1 MLLDLADWMARHFTT
16 LHLFQY
22 ITFRTIMAALTALSL
37 SLLCGPWL
45 INRLAAL
52 KAGQVVRSDGPQ
64 SHLSKAGTPTMGG
77 VMILLAVTVSTLL
90 WADLH
95 NRYVWVVLAVMLSF
109 GAVGFYDDYRKL
121 MLKDSR
127 GLASRWKYFW
137 QSVFGLGAALFL
149 YFTAPHAVG
158 TAPVA
163 ETALFVPLFKHV
175 AIPLGAL
182 FVVVAYFIVVGF
194 SNAVNLT
201 DGLDGLAIMPTVLVS
216 GALGTFAYLAGNKV
230 FSEYLGIPSIPGAG
244 ELSIYCGAL
253 AGAGLGFLWFNT
265 YPAQVFMGDVGAL
278 AIGAALGCIAV
289 IVRQE
294 IVLLVMGGVF
304 VLETASVMIQV
315 ASFKLTGKRVFRMAP
330 IHHHFEL
337 KGWPEPRVIVRFWI
351 ISVVLVL
358 IGLATLKVR

>member
-1 MLLDLADWMARHFTT
+1 MLLELADWMARHFTAV
-16 LHLFQY
+16 HLFRY
-22 ITFRTIMAALTALSL
+22 ITFRTIMAALTALAM
-37 SLLCGPWL
+37 SLLFGPAV
-45 INRLAAL
+45 IRKLALL

-64 SHLSKAGTPTMGG
+64 THLTKAGTPTMGG
-77 VMILLAVTVSTLL
+77 VLILLSVAIATLL

-95 NRYVWVVLAVMLSF
+95 NRYVWLVLAVTLGF
-109 GAVGFYDDYRKL
+109 GAIGFYDDYRKIVL
-121 MLKDSR
+121 RDSR

-137 QSVFGLGAALFL
+137 QSVFGLIAAWFL
-149 YFTAPHAVG
+149 YHTAQIP
-158 TAPVA
+158 A
-163 ETALFVPLFKHV
+163 ETALYVPLFKQV
-175 AIPLGAL
+175 ALPLGAM
-182 FVVVAYFIVVGF
+182 FVVLAYFMIVGF

-216 GALGTFAYLAGNKV
+216 GALGMFAYLAGNKV

-278 AIGAALGCIAV
+278 AIGAALAAIAV

-304 VLETASVMIQV
+304 VMETVSVMMQV
-315 ASFKLTGKRVFRMAP
+315 ASFKLTGKRIFRMAP